1 MGIFARMIRHIVL
14 TVFGWV
20 IVLVGIDAED
30 TEIAGLTWP
39 HPVVGLATELTH
51 RLRHCEDQSQVG
63 EVLIGSG
70 IVAVALIEGV
80 DIHVERGVDALH

>member
-1 MGIFARMIRHIVL
+1 MIGDIVL
-14 TVFGWV
+14 AVRRGPVVFP
-20 IVLVGIDAED
+20 GINTEYR
-30 TEIAGLTWP
+30 EIAGLTWP